1 MSGKGKKKGVVSLVI
16 GIVVL
21 LCGLFIGALC
31 FPPFSE
37 MAALASVRSYL
48 VANAALTTGPYALL
62 APGIMVFVLGVM
74 LLVFRGRRPTSN
86 ILVPYLVVV
95 YYTLLGVIHYR
106 NGIATPEFLMS
117 NIIGRWRVMSLV
129 VAFILEIVLL
139 MLLIII
145 TSAIDKKIME
155 SLSAR
160 NVRRSHEEEKPEESE
175 DNDEKSLLKEE
186 KRKAKEEARRMR
198 KEEKE
203 AQKLARRQ
211 AKEARRNTD
220 SSRHVPDR
228 DEEEVVVKVNAS
240 AKATVQLDPDSPIVF
255 PEVSTRLPS
264 DPVFAS
270 ADDAEAEPEP
280 VKSVSESVQKEVV
293 IPPSVFET
301 VKEEEKREKID
312 LSKPQT
318 FKKGGLLESTIEA
331 ITREQ
336 QQAKTQPRQTPLPQT
351 PVRNAE
357 RNLNQGPIIGYDG
370 PKGSNSSSEK
380 SAETRKNDSSFAPS
394 NLSPD
399 HPRYKLFES
408 LRRKNPPQPA
418 QSQGEGVT
426 HFPSRPFSPSQ
437 SETRSSSI
445 TLKSGVPETLSEAI
459 DMNESRASEP
469 QPVIEPK
476 PSYTAEPAAAP
487 AAPSADDRYRTL
499 LEEREA
505 EIKALEEKQR
515 RLEEKTHELEEMMQH
530 KAAAPSFSMPEAPK
544 RYADVEV
551 KSEDHELSRSSSYY
565 QGESTAKAVNGA
577 VIEDPKKVEVE
588 PTGSDLIE
596 FRAGVGGLA
605 SNNAGEAAIIDR
617 AKRGYNPP
625 PMDFLKEYPQT
636 SYEIDDQTRAIGESI
651 VSLLDEFRIEVTL
664 KDIVKGPVI
673 TLFEFDLAPGIMI
686 NKVLSLRDNI
696 AMRLGGKTIRLLA
709 PVPGRGSIGVEVPNP
724 VRATVGFKELI
735 GPLKASGLKV
745 PMILGRDITGNP
757 TMLDVAKTP
766 HLLIAGTTGS
776 GKSVCINGLIASIIY
791 TKSPKEVRL
800 LMIDPKIVE
809 LQVYNGIPHLLTPVI
824 TEPKKVLKILDWLV
838 EEMERRYHMFAQVGV
853 RNIDGFNSRIHEMG
867 YATEK
872 MPYIVLI
879 MDEFADLMTVIG
891 KDIESYVSRLMAKSR
906 AAGIHVVMA
915 TQRPSSEVVTGTI
928 KSNIP
933 SRISFAVSS
942 GMNSRIILDQLG
954 AEDLL
959 GKGDMLYLNPSASEP
974 SRIQGAFLSD
984 EEVEEIAAYIKKQGE
999 PDYLDESIFEDE
1011 PEPEESFD
1019 SEGMGGS
1026 DGDLYEQAKQIVF
1039 ERKGASAS
1047 YLQRRLSIGYNKAA
1061 KLVEQ
1066 MEDEGIVGP
1075 ANGSKPRE
1083 ILKYE

>member
-1 MSGKGKKKGVVSLVI
+1 MSGKGKKKGVLSLVI
-16 GIVVL
+16 GLVVV
-21 LCGLFIGALC
+21 LCGLCIGALC
-31 FPPFSE
+31 FPPLSE
-37 MAALASVRSYL
+37 STVLDEARAFLI
-48 VANAALTTGPYALL
+48 ANAALTTGSHALL
-62 APGIMVFVLGVM
+62 APGVMVFVLGVM
-74 LLVFRGRRPTSN
+74 ILFFRGRRPTSN
-86 ILVPYLVVV
+86 ILVPYLVIV
-95 YYTLLGVIHYR
+95 YYTLLGVMHYR
-106 NGIATPEFLMS
+106 SGITTPEFLMS

-129 VAFILEIVLL
+129 VAFVLEIVLL

-145 TSAIDKKIME
+145 TSAIDKKIIE
-155 SLSAR
+155 SRNAQ
-160 NVRRSHEEEKPEESE
+160 NVRKSHEEEKSAKEEPHE
-175 DNDEKSLLKEE
+175 DEKLMKEE
-186 KRKAKEEARRMR
+186 KKKAKEEAKRLK

-203 AQKLARRQ
+203 AKKLARKQ
-211 AKEARRNTD
+211 AKEARRHID
-220 SSRHVPDR
+220 SAKPAPDKE
-228 DEEEVVVKVNAS
+228 EEEVVVKVNAS
-240 AKATVQLDPDSPIVF
+240 AKATVKLDPEVPIAF
-255 PEVSTRLPS
+255 PEVSAKLPS
-264 DPVFAS
+264 ESIFSTGDEPS
-270 ADDAEAEPEP
+270 ELPDEA
-280 VKSVSESVQKEVV
+280 VKQEVLT
-293 IPPSVFET
+293 PPSVFEAVKDEVT
-301 VKEEEKREKID
+301 VEEEKHEKISLD
-312 LSKPQT
+312 KPQT
-318 FKKGGLLESTIEA
+318 FRKGGLLESSIEA
-331 ITREQ
+331 VTKEAGQ
-336 QQAKTQPRQTPLPQT
+336 KPVLPQT
-351 PVRNAE
+351 PVQGE

-370 PKGSNSSSEK
+370 PRGSEK
-380 SAETRKNDSSFAPS
+380 PAAAPKNDSSFAPS

-408 LRRKNPPQPA
+408 LRRKNPPQPV
-418 QSQGEGVT
+418 QNQNEGVT

-437 SETRSSSI
+437 SEQKNSSI
-445 TLKSGVPETLSEAI
+445 SLKNGVPETLSEAI
-459 DMNESRASEP
+459 GLNESKASEAAP
-469 QPVIEPK
+469 LPVIEPK
-476 PSYTAEPAAAP
+476 EPQTH
-487 AAPSADDRYRTL
+487 SADEERYRTL

-515 RLEEKTHELEEMMQH
+515 QLEEKTHELEVLMQQ
-530 KAAAPSFSMPEAPK
+530 KASAPSYTQPASMPESPR
-544 RYADVEV
+544 RYADVDV
-551 KSEDHELSRSSSYY
+551 KSEDQELSRSSSYH
-565 QGESTAKAVNGA
+565 QEESTAKAVNGA
-577 VIEDPKKVEVE
+577 VIDDPHKVEVE
-588 PTGSDLIE
+588 PSGSDLIE
-596 FRAGVGGLA
+596 FRAGIGGLA

-636 SYEIDDQTRAIGESI
+636 SYEIDDRTRAIGESI

-664 KDIVKGPVI
+664 KDIVKGPTI

-724 VRATVGFKELI
+724 VRVTVGFKELI
-735 GPLKASGLKV
+735 GPLRASGLKV

-757 TMLDVAKTP
+757 TMLDVARTP

-853 RNIDGFNSRIHEMG
+853 RNIDGFNGKIHEMG

-942 GMNSRIILDQLG
+942 GMNSRIILDQQG

-959 GKGDMLYLNPSASEP
+959 GKGDMLYLNPSANEP
-974 SRIQGAFLSD
+974 ARIQGAFLSD
-984 EEVEEIAAYIKKQGE
+984 EEVEEIAAYVKKQGE